1 MRAPLSYICTA
12 VILSSAFLAGCDV
25 NLPIKE
31 MADARAAISKARFYQ
46 AEKYAPEEIK
56 AADDALLLTHDN
68 VKNEKEKEAIA
79 SANDAKAKADAALA
93 KTLPLLSK
101 DTIDD
106 AKKIL
111 AEAKGLYSDEFAPD
125 DTKSAEQSIADA
137 EKSYNEKAY
146 IPAYETALKSRI
158 AALSARDTSRA
169 RIPALISRLAELE
182 TERDSLKNQNAAAYA
197 GTELAALDAELAKA
211 KIALAANSIKDGTIS
226 INAATELVDKINSLG
241 TAALAQDKIA
251 RAESS
256 LAKIKASPYAAD
268 VAERTAEAEQN
279 TTDAKTELS
288 EGNNHGASAYAD
300 EALLIIDEINI
311 DLAKKDEEAKNAAAL
326 AKAENEKKAEPDTKS
341 PDTTIKTEI
350 EDTIHYIVQWRKHK
364 TDCLWRIAQKL
375 YRNARLWPVI
385 YMANRDKIKD
395 PDLIYPG
402 QKLVIPP
409 APIKKKA
416 WEVTPVPIPQT
427 EPEKDEQAIKP
438 DQPAIGDNNDA
449 DKNSTIKDVI
459 VTPAEETDSVS
470 DEPTG
475 DTAPPSE
482 DLTSEE
488 ADKAGENFD
497 DAPADQPK
505 EETAPSDTAAPSDE
519 SAQ

>member
-56 AADDALLLTHDN
+56 AADNALLLTHDN

-111 AEAKGLYSDEFAPD
+111 TEAKGLYSDEFAPD

-137 EKSYNEKAY
+137 EKSHNEKAY
-146 IPAYETALKSRI
+146 IPAYETALKSRT

-197 GTELAALDAELAKA
+197 GTELAALDAELTKA
-211 KIALAANSIKDGTIS
+211 KIALAANSIKDGTIA
-226 INAATELVDKINSLG
+226 INAASELVDKINSLG

-300 EALLIIDEINI
+300 EALIIIDEINI

-326 AKAENEKKAEPDTKS
+326 AKAESAKSADTDTKT
-341 PDTTIKTEI
+341 PDNTTVKTEI

-438 DQPAIGDNNDA
+438 DQPAIGDSDKDSTNNDV
-449 DKNSTIKDVI
+449 K
-459 VTPAEETDSVS
+459 VTPTEETDSVS

-482 DLTSEE
+482 DLTDEE
-488 ADKAGENFD
+488 ADKAGENID

-505 EETAPSDTAAPSDE
+505 DKTSPSDTTAPSDE